1 MATGKSRVGIGS
13 HSVATGYRCLDSLP
27 RIPSQPEGKVQE
39 IVLAWPRSRK
49 RLVVVCLDVCLAL
62 AATWL
67 AFTLRLDTWHRP
79 VGMEWAVYA
88 VAPLLSIPVFVKFG
102 LYRAIFRYT
111 GLAAILATSKAVA
124 IYGLLFLPAVI
135 ALYRWEGIPRS
146 LSVLQPLI
154 LLLLIAGSR
163 TFAWHWLAANTA
175 RTSSRLLI
183 YGAGS
188 AGAQTAAAL
197 ANAQQYTLLGFVDDD
212 ERKTGRTINR
222 VPVMS
227 PAAVPAFASKFAVT
241 DILLAL
247 PSASRERRNQI
258 IEHLSALPVRIRTL
272 PGLADLASGRV
283 TVQDFRDLDIE
294 DLLGRTP
301 VAPDLEL
308 LARKL
313 AHKVVL
319 VTGAGGSIG
328 SELCR
333 QIVLQGP
340 SQILLI
346 DHSEFALYRIHQ
358 ELELLI
364 GRSGLSVRTVPLLA
378 SVCNFERIS
387 EICVT
392 YKPVSIYHAAAYKHV
407 PMVEANPGEGVLNN
421 VLGTLNIA
429 RAALAAG
436 VEHFVLVSTDKAVR
450 PTNIMGATK
459 RVAELVLQALASCG
473 KAAFEEI
480 RVGEAGATFP
490 STRFSMVRFGN
501 VLGSSG
507 SVVPLFRSQIAERG
521 PLTVTHPEVTRYFMT
536 IPEAAQLV
544 LHAGAM
550 ADSGDLFVLDMGAPV
565 KILDLA
571 KRMIALAGLTVR
583 SETHP
588 TGDIDIAYSGLR
600 SGEKLF
606 EELLIGENPL
616 PTSHPRIIRA
626 REDFMAWPDLKVHLQ
641 ALLSAARNDNVAA
654 MKDLLRLLVPGYAP
668 KTPSNE

>member
-1 MATGKSRVGIGS
+1 MLYLR
-13 HSVATGYRCLDSLP
+13 
-27 RIPSQPEGKVQE
+27 EGV
-39 IVLAWPRSRK
+39 
-49 RLVVVCLDVCLAL
+49 
-62 AATWL
+62 
-67 AFTLRLDTWHRP
+67 
-79 VGMEWAVYA
+79 
-88 VAPLLSIPVFVKFG
+88 
-102 LYRAIFRYT
+102 
-111 GLAAILATSKAVA
+111 
-124 IYGLLFLPAVI
+124 
-135 ALYRWEGIPRS
+135 PRS
-146 LSVLQPLI
+146 LSILQPLI
-154 LLLLIAGSR
+154 LLLLVAGSR
-163 TFAWHWLAANTA
+163 TLAWHWLATGT

-197 ANAQQYTLLGFVDDD
+197 ASAQQYTLLGFIDDD
-212 ERKTGRTINR
+212 ERKAGRTINR
-222 VPVMS
+222 VPVML
-227 PAAVPAFASKFAVT
+227 PAAVPAFVSKFAVT

-258 IEHLSALPVRIRTL
+258 IKHLSALPARIRTI

-294 DLLGRTP
+294 DLLGRSP

-308 LARKL
+308 LARNL

-333 QIVLQGP
+333 QIVQQGP
-340 SQILLI
+340 SQLLLI

-364 GRSGLSVRTVPLLA
+364 GRNGLPVRTVPLLA

-387 EICVT
+387 EICVM
-392 YKPVSIYHAAAYKHV
+392 YKPASVYHAAAYKHV

-421 VLGTLNIA
+421 VFGTLNVA

-473 KAAFEEI
+473 DTAFEEVC
-480 RVGEAGATFP
+480 VGEGGATI
-490 STRFSMVRFGN
+490 STTCFSMVRFGN

-507 SVVPLFRSQIAERG
+507 SVVPLFRSQIAERR
-521 PLTVTHPEVTRYFMT
+521 PLTVTHPEMTRYFMT

-550 ADSGDLFVLDMGAPV
+550 ADSGDLFVLDMGEPV

-571 KRMIALAGLTVR
+571 KRMVALAGLTVR
-583 SETHP
+583 SEAHP
-588 TGDIDIAYSGLR
+588 TGDIDIGYSGLR
-600 SGEKLF
+600 PGEKLF

-626 REDFMAWPDLKVHLQ
+626 REDYMAWPDLKVHLRT
-641 ALLSAARNDNVAA
+641 LLSAARSGNIAA
-654 MKDLLRLLVPGYAP
+654 MKDVLRLLVPGYTP
-668 KTPSNE
+668 KTPSIE

>member
-1 MATGKSRVGIGS
+1 M
-13 HSVATGYRCLDSLP
+13 
-27 RIPSQPEGKVQE
+27 QE
-39 IVLAWPRSRK
+39 IVLAWSRSRK

-62 AATWL
+62 VATWV

-79 VGMEWAVYA
+79 VGAEWAVYA

-124 IYGLLFLPAVI
+124 TYGLLFLPAVI
-135 ALYRWEGIPRS
+135 ALYRWEGVPRS
-146 LSVLQPLI
+146 LSILQPLI
-154 LLLLIAGSR
+154 LLLLVAGSR
-163 TFAWHWLAANTA
+163 TLAWHWLVASTA
-175 RTSSRLLI
+175 RTPNRLLI

-197 ANAQQYTLLGFVDDD
+197 ASAQQYTLLGFIDDD
-212 ERKTGRTINR
+212 ERKAGRTINR
-222 VPVMS
+222 VPVML
-227 PAAVPAFASKFAVT
+227 PAAVPAFASKFGVT

-247 PSASRERRNQI
+247 PSAGRERRNQI
-258 IEHLSALPVRIRTL
+258 IEQLSTLPVRIRTL

-313 AHKVVL
+313 AQKVVL
-319 VTGAGGSIG
+319 ITGAGGSIG

-333 QIVLQGP
+333 QIVQQGP

-364 GRSGLSVRTVPLLA
+364 GRSGLPVRTVPLLA

-392 YKPVSIYHAAAYKHV
+392 YKPRSIYHAAAYKHV

-421 VLGTLNIA
+421 VFGTLNIA

-473 KAAFEEI
+473 DAPFEEA
-480 RVGEAGATFP
+480 RTGEGGAAIPT
-490 STRFSMVRFGN
+490 TRFSMVRFGN

-550 ADSGDLFVLDMGAPV
+550 ADSGDLFVLDMGEPV

-583 SETHP
+583 SETRP
-588 TGDIDIAYSGLR
+588 TGDIDIAFSGLR
-600 SGEKLF
+600 PGEKLF

-616 PTSHPRIIRA
+616 STSHPRIIRA
-626 REDFMAWPDLKVHLQ
+626 REDFMAWAELKVHLQ
-641 ALLSAARNDNVAA
+641 TLLRAARSDNVEA

-668 KTPSNE
+668 KTPSIK

>member
-1 MATGKSRVGIGS
+1 MQK
-13 HSVATGYRCLDSLP
+13 
-27 RIPSQPEGKVQE
+27 
-39 IVLAWPRSRK
+39 IVLGWSRSKK
-49 RLVVVCLDVCLAL
+49 RLVVVGLDFCLAV

-79 VGMEWAVYA
+79 VGMEWAVYGIS
-88 VAPLLSIPVFVKFG
+88 PLLAIPVFAKFG

-111 GLAAILATSKAVA
+111 GLAAILATGGAVA
-124 IYGLLFLPAVI
+124 VYGMLFLPPVLV
-135 ALYRWEGIPRS
+135 LYLWEGIPRS
-146 LSVLQPLI
+146 LSILQPLI
-154 LLLLIAGSR
+154 LLLLVAGSR
-163 TFAWHWLAANTA
+163 TLAWRWLAAHA
-175 RTSSRLLI
+175 GRSSNRLLI

-197 ANAQQYTLLGFVDDD
+197 ASDQEYALFGFIDDD
-212 ERKTGRTINR
+212 ALKVGRTING
-222 VPVMS
+222 VPVM
-227 PAAVPAFASKFAVT
+227 PPDAVPAFVGKLSVT

-258 IEHLSALPVRIRTL
+258 IERLSALPVRIRTL

-294 DLLGRTP
+294 DLLGRPP
-301 VAPDLEL
+301 VAPDPEL
-308 LARKL
+308 LARNL

-333 QIVLQGP
+333 QIVQQGP
-340 SQILLI
+340 SQILLL

-364 GRSGLSVRTVPLLA
+364 RRGELAVRTVPLLA
-378 SVCNFERIS
+378 SVCNFNRVS
-387 EICVT
+387 EICST
-392 YKPVSIYHAAAYKHV
+392 YKPASVYHAAAYKHV
-407 PMVEANPGEGVLNN
+407 PLVEANPGEGVLNN
-421 VLGTLNIA
+421 VFGTLNIA
-429 RAALAAG
+429 RAALAAN
-436 VEHFVLVSTDKAVR
+436 VDHFVLVSTDKAVR

-459 RVAELVLQALASCG
+459 RVAELVLQALAGCNGAPFEDVRASEG
-473 KAAFEEI
+473 TAAFQ
-480 RVGEAGATFP
+480 R
-490 STRFSMVRFGN
+490 TRFSMVRFGN

-507 SVVPLFRSQIAERG
+507 SVVPLFRAQIADKG

-550 ADSGDLFVLDMGAPV
+550 AAGGDLFVLDMGSPV

-571 KRMIALAGLTVR
+571 KRMVALSGLTVR

-588 TGDIDIAYSGLR
+588 TGDIDIIYSGLR
-600 SGEKLF
+600 PGEKLF

-616 PTSHPRIIRA
+616 PTDHPRIIRA
-626 REDFMAWPDLKVHLQ
+626 REDFLSWPELKNHLK
-641 ALLSAARNDNVAA
+641 ALLSAARDDNVAA
-654 MKDLLRLLVPGYAP
+654 MKDLLCLLVPGYVP
-668 KTPSNE
+668 KAESTE